1 MFDPNAD
8 KSPFNEIPPVIIALA
23 VIVGGIEI
31 MLQLSSRGF
40 IGGEEGISWR
50 VDAIR
55 AFGFYD
61 PIFEYMR
68 ETRTY
73 NWETFG
79 RMITFPFIHF
89 AFTHAAFAIVMILAI
104 GKAVAEVFHS
114 VSVVLLLVACSII
127 GAAAYGMVDNSH
139 YPLIGAYPAVYGL
152 LGAFTWLLWLK
163 AGATGDSRLKAFR
176 LIGVLLALQL
186 FYRLSFGGGNDW
198 VADLAGFVT
207 GFLLSFV
214 LAPDGRAR
222 IIGWIEV
229 LRKR

>member
-8 KSPFNEIPPVIIALA
+8 KSPFHEIPPVIVAIA
-23 VIVGGIEI
+23 VIVGAIEI
-31 MLQLSSRGF
+31 MMQLSSRGF

-114 VSVVLLLVACSII
+114 ASVLLLLAVCSII

-139 YPLIGAYPAVYGL
+139 YPLIGAYPAIYGL

-163 AGATGDSRLKAFR
+163 AGATGESRLKAFR

-222 IIGWIEV
+222 IIGWVEV